1 MDANRPLGIHQTILV
16 VSVALAAVIGSIFG
30 AVSAVLM
37 TGAINGSDI
46 VARMTGVTRGSGATD
61 RRIVQMIE
69 EESASIS
76 VVDAVAP
83 SVVSVVIKK
92 TRDAVRAEEMNSEF
106 FDPLYAPPLEDLP
119 SGTDPNE
126 LIEIGG
132 GSGFFM
138 SADGYIVTN
147 RHVVSD
153 LEATYFVVTNDGAEL
168 PATVV
173 ARDPFLDIAVLDVA
187 GDGYQVATLGESDA
201 IRIGQTVIAIGNTLS
216 EYRNTVTKG
225 VISGINRSVLAGDDY
240 GSDEVIER
248 AIQTDAAI
256 NPGNSGGPLINLL
269 GEVVGI
275 NTAVSYE
282 GQSVGFALPIDDVKK
297 IVDDIRRYGRIVRPW
312 LGVRYLQVDDQLVA
326 DESLSV
332 DYGVYVTYG
341 YDRETEPAVTP
352 GSPAEKAGIR
362 EGDVILSVNGQKLTE
377 HQTLGS
383 VISQFN
389 PGDTV
394 TLKVARG
401 EEAFELGVALEE
413 LTAQ

>member
-1 MDANRPLGIHQTILV
+1 MASQRPSGIHQTILV
-16 VSVALAAVIGSIFG
+16 VAVALAAVIGSASG
-30 AVSAVLM
+30 AVGAVLM

-46 VARMTGVTRGSGATD
+46 VARMSGIPRASVTTD

-83 SVVSVVIKK
+83 SVVSVVISKPWG
-92 TRDAVRAEEMNSEF
+92 AVQAEDRNSDF
-106 FDPLYAPPLEDLP
+106 FDPLNAPPPLELP
-119 SGTDPNE
+119 PGTDPNE
-126 LIEIGG
+126 LVEIGG

-153 LEATYFVVTNDGAEL
+153 LDATYTVVTNDGVEL

-173 ARDPFLDIAVLDVA
+173 ARDVFLDIAVLDVA
-187 GDGYQVATLGESDA
+187 GDGYPAATLGDSDR

-225 VISGINRSVLAGDDY
+225 VVSGINRRVVAGDY

-269 GEVVGI
+269 GAVIGV

-282 GQSVGFALPIDDVKK
+282 GQSIGFAIPINDVKK
-297 IVDDIRRYGRIVRPW
+297 VVEDIERYGRIVRPW
-312 LGVRYLQVDDQLVA
+312 LGVRYLPVDEVVREEFGLAYDTGVLLVA
-326 DESLSV
+326 GADP
-332 DYGVYVTYG
+332 
-341 YDRETEPAVTP
+341 ETDPAVYP
-352 GSPAEKAGIR
+352 GSPADKAGLA
-362 EGDVILSVNGQKLTE
+362 EGDIILSVNDVDIDE
-377 HQTLGS
+377 NRSLGS
-383 VISQFN
+383 LIGDLEPGQVI
-389 PGDTV
+389 V
-394 TLKVARG
+394 LMVARG
-401 EEAFELGVALEE
+401 DDVLTLNATLEE
-413 LTAQ
+413 LEAE